1 MATYQYPGAR
11 RGSGAFLLV
20 ILLALAI
27 VLYLMFGTGGT
38 GTSYMKQVSS
48 ARVNAKKTVQEI
60 NTQQLSIL
68 IGQYRQEHGSLP
80 KTAADMEAEAYFK
93 DPWGGPITFTFETA
107 KGGAGAGGATRVHYH
122 SNGPDLEPKTEDD
135 QDKTD
140 TLPL

>member
-1 MATYQYPGAR
+1 MATYQYRGAR

-27 VLYLMFGTGGT
+27 ILYLMFGNGG
-38 GTSYMKQVSS
+38 GSGGSYMKQVSN
-48 ARVNAKKTVQEI
+48 ARVNAKQTVQQI

-68 IGQYRQEHGSLP
+68 IGQYRQEHGKLP
-80 KTAADMEAEAYFK
+80 VTAADMEAESSFK

-107 KGGAGAGGATRVHYH
+107 KGGAGSTRVHYH
-122 SNGPDLEPKTEDD
+122 SNGPDGEPKTEDD
-135 QDKTD
+135 QDRTD

>member
-1 MATYQYPGAR
+1 MATYQYAGAR

-38 GTSYMKQVSS
+38 GTSYMKQVSNTR
-48 ARVNAKKTVQEI
+48 ANAKKTVQQI

-93 DPWGGPITFTFETA
+93 DPWGGPITFTFETGS
-107 KGGAGAGGATRVHYH
+107 GGAGAVTKVHYH

-135 QDKTD
+135 QDRTD

>member
-11 RGSGAFLLV
+11 RGSGAIILV
-20 ILLALAI
+20 VLIALAI
-27 VLYLMFGTGGT
+27 ILYLMFGTGGS
-38 GTSYMKQVSS
+38 GGSYMKQVSN

-68 IGQYRQEHGSLP
+68 IGQYRQEHGKLP
-80 KTAADMEAEAYFK
+80 QTAADMEAESYFK
-93 DPWGGPITFTFETA
+93 DPWGGPITFTFETG
-107 KGGAGAGGATRVHYH
+107 KGGAAATRVHYH
-122 SNGPDLEPKTEDD
+122 SNGPDGEPKTEDD

>member
-27 VLYLMFGTGGT
+27 VLYLMFGSGGT

-48 ARVNAKKTVQEI
+48 ARVNAKRTVQQI

-80 KTAADMEAEAYFK
+80 KTAADMEADAYFK
-93 DPWGGPITFTFETA
+93 DPWGGPITFTFESPR
-107 KGGAGAGGATRVHYH
+107 GGAVTQVHYH
-122 SNGPDLEPKTEDD
+122 SNGPDGEAKTEDD
-135 QDKTD
+135 QDHTD